1 MTNPEHPSSLA
12 HVQTAR
18 HLDRHLLKTPWAT
31 LSAWGLV
38 LTFSL
43 GMQAHAQG
51 VEALEWQPGQSTVPL
66 VISTPHNDV
75 RKLLRQAKYAP
86 ALLVVNKNLETNPRD
101 PQMRFW
107 QAYIFEQLGQPELAL
122 QIYLALTQ
130 EYPELAEPH
139 NNLGVLYAIQGDYTK
154 AKASFDAALRANPNY
169 ATAHENL
176 GDVLV
181 NLARQAYERAA
192 NLGAKQPN
200 LRPKIERLK
209 PVLDMTQGKP

>member
-107 QAYIFEQLGQPELAL
+107 QAYIFEQLGQPEMAL

-192 NLGAKQPN
+192 NLGANQPN

>member
-107 QAYIFEQLGQPELAL
+107 QAYIFEQLGQPEMAL

-192 NLGAKQPN
+192 NLGAKQPS

>member
-107 QAYIFEQLGQPELAL
+107 QAYIFEQLGQPEMAL

>member
-18 HLDRHLLKTPWAT
+18 HLDRHLLKTPWAS
-31 LSAWGLV
+31 LSAWGVALV
-38 LTFSL
+38 LSL
-43 GMQAHAQG
+43 GGQALAQG

-107 QAYIFEQLGQPELAL
+107 QAYIFEQLGQPEMAL

-176 GDVLV
+176 GDVLLH
-181 NLARQAYERAA
+181 LAQRSFQRAQKINTNSRSIQDKLKA
-192 NLGAKQPN
+192 LQPA
-200 LRPKIERLK
+200 LQLTLTTP
-209 PVLDMTQGKP
+209 